1 MVAVRENLT
10 EVEGEIVARE
20 PHPRLAGF
28 DEVVVKVERAAPV
41 EGKPDLVRPAPG
53 QDLPVAVR
61 RELIGDAAP
70 GARVRLRAARTS
82 SGEVM
87 AEPHPEPEHFAV
99 L

>member
-20 PHPRLAGF
+20 PHPRLADF
-28 DEVVVKVERAAPV
+28 DEVVVNVQRAAPV
-41 EGKPDLVRPAPG
+41 EGKRDLVRPTAG
-53 QDLPVAVR
+53 DDLRVAVR

-82 SGEVM
+82 SGDVM
-87 AEPHPEPEHFAV
+87 AEPHPDPEDFSI

>member
-20 PHPRLAGF
+20 PHPRRPGF
-28 DEVVVKVERAAPV
+28 DEVVVKVQRAAPV
-41 EGKPDLVRPAPG
+41 EGKADLVAPAAG
-53 QDLPVAVR
+53 DDLHVAVR
-61 RELIGDAAP
+61 QELIGDAAP

-82 SGEVM
+82 SGDVM
-87 AEPHPEPEHFAV
+87 AEPHPAPEDFAI